1 MIGYLVKRA
10 LSLWESFIGNL
21 FLFLPE
27 SFKGEPYR
35 SIYRVY
41 PHKWAAISLSILAWL
56 PLGLIL
62 LALLLAAIV
71 VIMMIGLSLVI
82 VTAGLFD

>member
-1 MIGYLVKRA
+1 MIRYLAKRV
-10 LSLWESFIGNL
+10 LPLWEGFTSNL

-41 PHKWAAISLSILAWL
+41 PHKWAAILLSILAWL

-62 LALLLAAIV
+62 LALLTAAAV
-71 VIMMIGLSLVI
+71 VIMMIATSLVI
-82 VTAGLFD
+82 VMAGLFD